1 MVRQKVFST
10 GVVVVLFFWVGIDAS
25 RQVMAQTNLVAATIG
40 TNQFKTVQDAIN
52 ATPQNASR
60 ANPCFVHVKPGVH
73 KELIY
78 VQHEKRYVHL
88 VGEDAEKTVLTYDL
102 SAKMPGFDGRAMT
115 TYRTPTA
122 VIDADD
128 FMVENITFEN
138 SAGLVGQ
145 ALAIRV
151 DGDRMVFRNC
161 HFLGW
166 QDTILV
172 NRGRQYFENC
182 YIAGNVDFIF
192 GGATT
197 FFENCHIHCLTNGY
211 VAAASTPEEQPFG
224 FVFSHCKITGE
235 PGVKTYLGR
244 PWRAFSAVTYLNTE
258 MSSVLTN
265 VGWDNWKDPA
275 REKTVRYA
283 EFNSTGP
290 GANPEA
296 RVPWSHQL
304 TKAEAENYTVQNVL
318 RGADGWNPKADK

>member
-1 MVRQKVFST
+1 MVRQKWTAIGLS
-10 GVVVVLFFWVGIDAS
+10 LLLGIGAS
-25 RQVMAQTNLVAATIG
+25 RQVAAQTNLVAATIG
-40 TNQFKTVQDAIN
+40 SNEFKTVQDAIN

-60 ANPCFVHVKPGVH
+60 ANPCFVRVKPGVH

-88 VGEDAEKTVLTYDL
+88 VGDDAEKTVITYSL
-102 SAKMPGFDGRAMT
+102 SARMPGFDGRPMT

-128 FMVENITFEN
+128 FTVENITFEN
-138 SAGLVGQ
+138 PSGLVGQ
-145 ALAIRV
+145 ALALRV
-151 DGDRMVFRNC
+151 DGERMVFRNC
-161 HFLGW
+161 RFLGW
-166 QDTILV
+166 HDTILV

-211 VAAASTPEEQPFG
+211 VTAASTPEEQPFG

-244 PWRAFSAVTYLNTE
+244 PWRAYSSAVYLNTE
-258 MSSVLTN
+258 MSSVVTN
-265 VGWDNWKDPA
+265 VGWFNWNDPT

-296 RVPWSHQL
+296 RVPWSRQL
-304 TKAEAENYTVQNVL
+304 TKAEAENYTLQKVL
-318 RGADGWNPKADK
+318 GGTDGWNPKAGK

>member
-1 MVRQKVFST
+1 MTDKFLSGRIA
-10 GVVVVLFFWVGIDAS
+10 VVLLLLVAIGTS
-25 RQVMAQTNLVAATIG
+25 RQVAAQSNLVAATIG
-40 TNQFKTVQDAIN
+40 TNQFKMVQDAIN
-52 ATPQNASR
+52 VTPQNASR

-73 KELIY
+73 RELIY

-88 VGEDAEKTVLTYDL
+88 VGDDAEKTVITYNL
-102 SAKMPGFDGRAMT
+102 SAKMPGFDGRPMT

-128 FMVENITFEN
+128 FTVENITFEN
-138 SAGLVGQ
+138 TAGLVGQ
-145 ALAIRV
+145 ALALRI
-151 DGDRMVFRNC
+151 DGERMVFRNC
-161 HFLGW
+161 RFRGW
-166 QDTILV
+166 HDTILA

-182 YIAGNVDFIF
+182 YIEGNVDFIF

-211 VAAASTPEEQPFG
+211 ISAASTPEEQPFG

-244 PWRAFSAVTYLNTE
+244 PWRAYSSATYLNTE
-258 MSSVLTN
+258 MSGVVTN
-265 VGWDNWKDPA
+265 AGWDDWKYPA

-296 RVPWSHQL
+296 RVPWSRQL
-304 TKAEAENYTVQNVL
+304 TKAEAENFTVQKVL
-318 RGADGWNPKADK
+318 GGADGWNPTRNE